1 MANVEPTQS
10 TAIEDNLTITDAEVI
25 SFLALDST
33 LAYPWISMLITTA
46 KQLADKFCNNP
57 FNSSG
62 VVVIPDAVKF
72 GVLMLISSL
81 YNRMIMAQG
90 GQVVSGPMI
99 EQKAGDL
106 MIKYG
111 DITRASI
118 YYGPNNLPDDVVLY
132 LKAYRLTPGKAE
144 VVSDYG
150 KLSS

>member
-10 TAIEDNLTITDAEVI
+10 TAIEDNLIITEAEVI
-25 SFLALDST
+25 SFLALDP
-33 LAYPWISMLITTA
+33 LLVYPWLSLLITTSE
-46 KQLADKFCNNP
+46 QLADKFCNNP
-57 FNSSG
+57 FDSSG
-62 VVVIPDAVKF
+62 AVVIPDAVKF

-81 YNRMIMAQG
+81 YNRMLLAQG
-90 GQVVSGPMI
+90 AQVVSGPMI

-111 DITRASI
+111 DITRASL

-144 VVSDYG
+144 VVADYG
-150 KLSS
+150 HLSN

>member
-10 TAIEDNLTITDAEVI
+10 TAIEDNLVITDAEVI
-25 SFLALDST
+25 SFLALDP
-33 LAYPWISMLITTA
+33 LLVYPWLSLLIITA

-62 VVVIPDAVKF
+62 AVVIPDAVKF

-81 YNRMIMAQG
+81 YNRMLLAQG
-90 GQVVSGPMI
+90 AQIISGPMI

-111 DITRASI
+111 DITRAAT
-118 YYGPNNLPDDVVLY
+118 YFGPNNLPEDVVLY
-132 LKAYRLTPGKAE
+132 LKDYRLTPGKAE
-144 VVSDYG
+144 VVADDG
-150 KLSS
+150 QLSS